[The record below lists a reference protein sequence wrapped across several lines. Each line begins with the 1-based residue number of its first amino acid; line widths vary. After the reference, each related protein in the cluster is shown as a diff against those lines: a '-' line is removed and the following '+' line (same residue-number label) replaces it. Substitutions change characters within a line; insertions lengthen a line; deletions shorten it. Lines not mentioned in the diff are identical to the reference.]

1 MHSLPL
7 FPLPTLVYPGGL
19 LPLQIFEPRYLRM
32 VKDCIKNQTGFVV
45 VQTSENIAASDDGGF
60 YDIGCYCEIADWHP
74 LPDDL
79 LGVDVRGVRK
89 VRIHSHKAEQ
99 DNLLIGQCDYLAVEA
114 PSLVGDKHQLLLRL
128 LKDIQQHPMIEMMGL
143 DIDYD
148 DASDVGYRL
157 AEFLPFSS
165 EEKQLLLESESP
177 LARLDAIQSMIR
189 ELGG

>member
-7 FPLPTLVYPGGL
+7 FPLPTLVYPGGM

-32 VKDCIKNQTGFVV
+32 VKECLKNQTGFVV
-45 VQTSENIAASDDGGF
+45 VQTTEQPESPSADSF
-60 YDIGCYCEIADWHP
+60 YHIGCYCEIADWHP
-74 LPDDL
+74 LPDEL
-79 LGVDVRGVRK
+79 LGIDVRGVRK
-89 VRIHSHKAEQ
+89 VRIHGHQPEQ
-99 DNLLIGQCDYLAVEA
+99 DNLLVGQCEYLPVEA
-114 PSLVGDKHQLLLRL
+114 PSLLGEEHQLLLKL
-128 LKDIQQHPMIEMMGL
+128 LRDIQKHPMIEMMGL

-165 EEKQLLLESESP
+165 AEKQLLLESDSP